1 MSRIPLVALL
11 VTGSLLSS
19 VGCATKKYVRNQIA
33 PINNKIGELDD
44 ITAKNSRD
52 IKDVDGKAQQGI
64 QAANSA
70 DQKAAAAGDSA
81 DQANQKA
88 GHVASSLNGLQGTVE
103 NLDNY
108 KPAANTT
115 ILFGSNKATL
125 TKADQQALDEFA
137 QQIAGQKHYII
148 QVQGY
153 TDGVGP
159 VEYNN
164 QLSRRR
170 ADAVIQYLAAK
181 HNVPPYRIYLIG
193 LGEDNPVG
201 ENKNSAGRAKNRRVD
216 VQLMTNSLESS
227 TSAAVKAP
235 AETQQNTDQQ

>member
-1 MSRIPLVALL
+1 MSRIPLFAVLVA
-11 VTGSLLSS
+11 GSLLTNI
-19 VGCATKKYVRNQIA
+19 GCATKKYVRNQIT
-33 PINNKIGELDD
+33 PINNKIGELDEL
-44 ITAKNSRD
+44 TAKNSSD
-52 IKDVDGKAQQGI
+52 IKNVDGKAQEGI
-64 QAANSA
+64 QAANQA
-70 DQKAAAAGDSA
+70 DQKATAAGESA

-88 GHVASSLNGLQGTVE
+88 GHVASGLNSLAGTVE

-115 ILFGSNKATL
+115 VQFGFNKATL
-125 TKADQQALDEFA
+125 TKADQQTLDEFA

-153 TDGVGP
+153 TDAVGSA
-159 VEYNN
+159 EYNN

-193 LGEDNPVG
+193 LGENNPVAQ
-201 ENKNSAGRAKNRRVD
+201 NTSAGGRAKNRRVD
-216 VQLMTNSLESS
+216 VQLMTNSLES
-227 TSAAVKAP
+227 TSAQAKAP
-235 AETQQNTDQQ
+235 DRPQQTADRQ